1 MAKYTNG
8 QIYGEAY
15 ADAAQEQIMAKAN
28 AAKTYGERYEL
39 MNHEGKEIIAQ
50 HPLFFAWFN
59 VKGWLACMID
69 PGRFEWVHFLN
80 LSEGSYLGLYHVI
93 HTQGLVNGIIEFISN
108 APLGLLLIL
117 LICLLS
123 NVLISIALLST
134 LFNKQVP
141 LILRI
146 CIFLFIGYILAS
158 TGVLGLS
165 RYRIAFAP
173 LLWISFIIFVEKYLS
188 KKFHATN

>member
-1 MAKYTNG
+1 
-8 QIYGEAY
+8 
-15 ADAAQEQIMAKAN
+15 
-28 AAKTYGERYEL
+28 
-39 MNHEGKEIIAQ
+39 
-50 HPLFFAWFN
+50 
-59 VKGWLACMID
+59 MID